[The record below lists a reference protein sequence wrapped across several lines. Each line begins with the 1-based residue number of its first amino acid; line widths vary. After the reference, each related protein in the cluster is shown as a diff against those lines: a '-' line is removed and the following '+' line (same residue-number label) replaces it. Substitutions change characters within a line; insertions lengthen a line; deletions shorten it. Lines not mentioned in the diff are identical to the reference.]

1 MNRSR
6 HDIKGRKPNQPLG
19 GSRVNIGDLERRRAD
34 TLVPV
39 IRVSDSRKEEV
50 VGNLP
55 RRANNRNPGEDSRSG
70 SRSQGGPSTG
80 KELTK
85 KKRNGYKLYIYGKNS
100 QYILASGL
108 LNNADSLPR
117 DARGINPGG
126 ASRF

>member
-1 MNRSR
+1 MNISH

-19 GSRVNIGDLERRRAD
+19 GSRVNVGDLERRRAD

-39 IRVSDSRKEEV
+39 IRVSDSRKKEV

-80 KELTK
+80 KELAK
-85 KKRNGYKLYIYGKNS
+85 KKRNGDKLYMVRTRNIYWH
-100 QYILASGL
+100 LVC
-108 LNNADSLPR
+108 
-117 DARGINPGG
+117 
-126 ASRF
+126 

>member
-1 MNRSR
+1 MNISH

-19 GSRVNIGDLERRRAD
+19 GSRVNVGDLERRRAD

-39 IRVSDSRKEEV
+39 IRVSDSRKKEV

-80 KELTK
+80 KELAKTK
-85 KKRNGYKLYIYGKNS
+85 KKATNCIW
-100 QYILASGL
+100 
-108 LNNADSLPR
+108 
-117 DARGINPGG
+117 
-126 ASRF
+126 

>member
-1 MNRSR
+1 MNRSH

-19 GSRVNIGDLERRRAD
+19 GSSVNIGDLERRRANA
-34 TLVPV
+34 LVPV
-39 IRVSDSRKEEV
+39 IRVSGAIKKEV
-50 VGNLP
+50 IGNSL

-80 KELTK
+80 KELAKTK
-85 KKRNGYKLYIYGKNS
+85 KRRQIVYGKNS

-117 DARGINPGG
+117 DARSINPGG